1 MKYINPTSLLAA
13 LIIASSLSFAAP
25 TYSAETLP
33 TFNTG
38 VSDNQWVT
46 IPKGDFFAGQH
57 KKKTPVYP
65 AICPTIPCPKVSLPP
80 SPDSSETG
88 LS

>member
-1 MKYINPTSLLAA
+1 MRIIQLWLTLFSIFLLP
-13 LIIASSLSFAAP
+13 F
-25 TYSAETLP
+25 TGSAQE
-33 TFNTG
+33 
-38 VSDNQWVT
+38 
-46 IPKGDFFAGQH
+46 
-57 KKKTPVYP
+57 KTPVYP